1 MTTLTEQQLEDK
13 LINQLI
19 QNNYER
25 AIIPDVGAL
34 QANFRKQMNRLNKD
48 NLTGTEL
55 SDKEFTRILLTIEG
69 KSVFESAKIL
79 RDKHVLM
86 RDDESEIYIQLFDK
100 QAWHKNHFQ
109 VTNQTTVIGTYTNR
123 YDVTILMNGLPI
135 VQIELKKT
143 GLHFNQAFNQIIRY
157 RKDSYGGLFNFLQIF
172 VVTNGVDTKYF
183 ANSIVNH

>member
-34 QANFRKQMNRLNKD
+34 KANYLKQMNRLNKD

-69 KSVFESAKIL
+69 KRRIRICKNL
-79 RDKHVLM
+79 TG
-86 RDDESEIYIQLFDK
+86 
-100 QAWHKNHFQ
+100 QACP
-109 VTNQTTVIGTYTNR
+109 YAR
-123 YDVTILMNGLPI
+123 
-135 VQIELKKT
+135 
-143 GLHFNQAFNQIIRY
+143 R
-157 RKDSYGGLFNFLQIF
+157 RK
-172 VVTNGVDTKYF
+172 
-183 ANSIVNH
+183 